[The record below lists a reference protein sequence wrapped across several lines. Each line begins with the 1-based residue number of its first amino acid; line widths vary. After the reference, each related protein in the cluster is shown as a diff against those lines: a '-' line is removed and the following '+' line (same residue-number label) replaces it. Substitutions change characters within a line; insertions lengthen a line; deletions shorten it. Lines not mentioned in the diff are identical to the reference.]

1 MSSGI
6 SVAFGG
12 AQVRI
17 DASPRVCDAMQA
29 RFAPFVVDGGAPTLR
44 LRVEEREPFEPELD
58 LASAARLTRVADGRF
73 QLEGTGGRGVLDVD
87 AREGVVED
95 AAGLGAVD
103 GMVRAALSLLLPL
116 DGALL
121 LHGALA
127 GDTAFVGDSGA
138 GKSTVARALGAACDE
153 LVIARPTATGVRFF
167 STPYWG
173 GRPFHTD
180 GRALVCLSRG
190 TGSLTPVR
198 GAAALKAILRHAV
211 RFVAWP
217 QGDRALFS
225 VAADLSSRVTVLSA
239 ACPTGE
245 AFLPFL
251 FGALA

>member
-1 MSSGI
+1 MSGI
-6 SVAFGG
+6 SIAFGG

-29 RFAPFVVDGGAPTLR
+29 RFAAFVVDGGAPTIR
-44 LRVEEREPFEPELD
+44 LRVEEREPFEPELE
-58 LASAARLTRVADGRF
+58 LASAARLTRGADGRVV
-73 QLEGTGGRGVLDVD
+73 LEGTGGRGVVDVE
-87 AREGVVED
+87 AREGVVHE
-95 AAGLGAVD
+95 LGAVD
-103 GMVRAALSLLLPL
+103 ALVRASLSLLLPL

-138 GKSTVARALGAACDE
+138 GKSTVARALDAACDE
-153 LVIARPTATGVRFF
+153 LVIARPTETGVRFY

-173 GRPFHTD
+173 GRPFHVD

-190 TGSLTPVR
+190 SGSFTQLR
-198 GAAALKAILRHAV
+198 GAEALRAILRHAV

-217 QGDRALFS
+217 DGDRALFS
-225 VAADLSSRVTVLSA
+225 AAATISSRVRVLEA

-251 FGALA
+251 FGALAA